1 MWDKCHIRDV
11 YICKKGMIHSRC
23 RICTLDNWG
32 LDTRN
37 SVSEIKTLFFE
48 FFRDICNFVS
58 LDYSE
63 GKGKQDKGG
72 SYKSRADPAPLFLR
86 SIRTCTHILKPAASW
101 ANFTLTAK
109 RVLTFWSTGHY
120 PSTFKVTMRRA
131 SEKSYE
137 ENSIFRK
144 KM

>member
-11 YICKKGMIHSRC
+11 YICNIGMIRNRRH
-23 RICTLDNWG
+23 ICILDTKG

-63 GKGKQDKGG
+63 GKGK
-72 SYKSRADPAPLFLR
+72 
-86 SIRTCTHILKPAASW
+86 
-101 ANFTLTAK
+101 
-109 RVLTFWSTGHY
+109 
-120 PSTFKVTMRRA
+120 
-131 SEKSYE
+131 
-137 ENSIFRK
+137 
-144 KM
+144 